1 MWPFNEEIVA
11 RAIYSSELP
20 VISAVGHETDFT
32 IADFVADLRAP
43 TPSAA
48 AELAVTDISEL
59 EYNINLFQRRLKMAL
74 KRKTEIMRLRY
85 EKCLNSKVYKE
96 PLQRVSDYYLEID
109 RMIKAIENSAIKKI
123 KDSKI
128 EATKA
133 ITKLDTLSPLKTL
146 TRGFCLTEIDGKVI
160 SKSSELKKDMEI
172 DLKFQD
178 GTARAKVI

>member
-1 MWPFNEEIVA
+1 MLM
-11 RAIYSSELP
+11 ELP

-48 AELAVTDISEL
+48 AELAVTDTSEL
-59 EYNINLFQRRLKMAL
+59 LYDINLCEKRLKMAL
-74 KRKTEIMRLRY
+74 NRKLEIMRLRY
-85 EKCLNSKVYKE
+85 EKCLSSKVYKE
-96 PLQRVSDYYLEID
+96 PLQKINDYYIQVD
-109 RMIKAIENSAIKKI
+109 IFIKSMENNTTKKL

-128 EATKA
+128 QATKL

-146 TRGFCLTEIDGKVI
+146 IRGYCLTEYNGKI
-160 SKSSELKKDMEI
+160 ITKASNLKKDMEI

-178 GTARAKVI
+178 GNAKAKVI